1 MVLHLDEYEA
11 ENKIYGD
18 YLHYYNNLPE
28 YLHKMSPQEILNH
41 INRNG
46 VTAAIY
52 QKISITNYI
61 RWLAKNYGSEIDVSL
76 SDLNYELTQL
86 LKSDEGCYI
95 GFYTLT
101 ELKQAIEKKIQE
113 FDSENSSRNMDFNG
127 LKSIFFLEWYGVP
140 TQAAITIKLSDVSDD
155 GKQVYVPSE
164 DRTILIDDVT
174 VSDFF
179 SEYKQQT
186 GFKKFRTNDKIAP
199 YYQNTFYRTTVNAPI
214 SAKSVYNARAQFQS
228 ISHDNRFDKK
238 RVYNA
243 GRYFQM
249 LQEEQDSG
257 NVFVCGDKWTQ
268 DVINKVF
275 NFKNQTDIQIYVRIL
290 RDYRL
295 YKMGYIEQQ

>member
-1 MVLHLDEYEA
+1 MYLDEYEA
-11 ENKIYGD
+11 ENQIYGD

-28 YLHKMSPQEILNH
+28 FLHEMSPQEILNH

-46 VTAAIY
+46 VTAATY
-52 QKISITNYI
+52 QKIAISNYI
-61 RWLAKNYGSEIDVSL
+61 RWLAKTHGSEISVSL

-86 LKSDEGCYI
+86 MKSDEGCYI

-101 ELKQAIEKKIQE
+101 ELKQAIEKKLQE
-113 FDSENSSRNMDFNG
+113 FDDENSSRNMDFNG
-127 LKSIFFLEWYGVP
+127 LKSIFFLEWYGVAVP
-140 TQAAITIKLSDVSDD
+140 AAITIKLTDVSDD
-155 GKQVYVPSE
+155 GKQVYVADE
-164 DRTILIDDVT
+164 DRTVT
-174 VSDFF
+174 IADMSVSSFF
-179 SEYKQQT
+179 AEYKQKT

-214 SAKSVYNARAQFQS
+214 STKSVYNARAQFQS

-249 LQEEQDSG
+249 LKEEQDSG
-257 NVFVCGDKWTQ
+257 NVFACGDKWTQ

-295 YKMGYIEQQ
+295 YKMGYIERL